1 MFDITVDLMLDLPQ
15 LSSSFTQVLLR
26 IASVTFKTQMIVCIL
41 SDRVPKS
48 SYASVYKFYPAITQQ
63 RITAAMYLTSAFDV
77 VFDCIPGLV
86 PLLMFCHIYAKEN
99 V

>member
-48 SYASVYKFYPAITQQ
+48 SNASVSEFYPAIRNTVSLQCISH
-63 RITAAMYLTSAFDV
+63 RCLRSCLI
-77 VFDCIPGLV
+77 VFLDK
-86 PLLMFCHIYAKEN
+86 FAS
-99 V
+99 